1 MNYNNFKENTS
12 SENANYENVNKEN
25 KNRQNENRENV
36 NQENSN
42 KEIANQEKENQNE
55 REGQIL
61 NLDQN
66 FKKSTFFE
74 EKFENLGSNLANF
87 AKVAGFVRGNLQQS
101 HEIEGEKFYEFS
113 VEVERLS
120 KTADTIPVTVSERIL
135 AENFPKDGQFVEI
148 VGEYRSYNKLVSEKS
163 RLILHLFAKDMRVC
177 STPKQQV
184 NEVRLVGFICKP
196 PIYRRTPFER
206 EICDILLAINRTNN
220 KKSDYIPC
228 ILWGRNARFVAN
240 QPVGS
245 KVELTG
251 RIQSRQYS
259 KQLENGEKVEKTA
272 YEVSCQSVSVLTN
285 ISSIS
290 AKTENA
296 ETEHVVNN

>member
-1 MNYNNFKENTS
+1 MNYNKLQEN
-12 SENANYENVNKEN
+12 ENKE
-25 KNRQNENRENV
+25 
-36 NQENSN
+36 
-42 KEIANQEKENQNE
+42 KEILAQREKENAKEKNE
-55 REGQIL
+55 VLTSRQKENQLSQENESLSEGVILEDAQIL

-66 FKKSTFFE
+66 FKKNTFFE
-74 EKFENLGSNLANF
+74 EKFDNLGSNLANF

-101 HEIEGEKFYEFS
+101 HEIEGEKFYEFM

-163 RLILHLFAKDMRVC
+163 RLILHLFAKEIHCCDA
-177 STPKQQV
+177 PKQPV

-206 EICDILLAINRTNN
+206 EICDVLLAINRTNN

-290 AKTENA
+290 AKTENT